1 MRQRDFYTKMA
12 VQEGYRARSSF
23 KLKQINAKYH
33 MIRLGSSVLDLGCWP
48 GGWLIAAKEMSKK
61 GLVVGV
67 DLTKISP
74 VPGVEFMQG
83 DIFSEDVEKRLFDYG
98 SFDVVMSDM
107 APKTSG
113 IKSLDVGRS
122 IALSERALE
131 LAFKFLKS
139 GGSFLCKV
147 FQGEGFNEF
156 LVEVRKH
163 FDFCKSVKPEASRK
177 ESKEIYIIAMGF
189 KGV

>member
-1 MRQRDFYTKMA
+1 MRQRDFYTKKA

-33 MIRLGSSVLDLGCWP
+33 IISLGSSVLDLGCWP
-48 GGWLIAAKEMSKK
+48 GGWLIAAREMSRN
-61 GLVVGV
+61 GRIVGV
-67 DLTKISP
+67 DLAAISP
-74 VPGVEFMQG
+74 VKGADFIQG
-83 DIFSEDVEKRLFDYG
+83 DIFSGDVEDKIAGYG
-98 SFDVVMSDM
+98 AFDVVMSDM

-131 LAFKFLKS
+131 LALKFLKP

-147 FQGEGFNEF
+147 FQGDGFNEF
-156 LVEVRKH
+156 LIGVRKH
-163 FDFCKSVKPEASRK
+163 FDFCKSVKPDASRK

-189 KGV
+189 KAA